1 MFGDRRKHQRHA
13 INRLAKFQTAS
24 GGLPREC
31 TITDISVSGARL
43 FVGDV
48 EVPDK
53 FYLLISG
60 DKIVREECQL
70 VWRLGGEVGVTFV
83 TEQRN
88 KDRAELMNRFR
99 TQAKQVFHGV
109 P

>member
-1 MFGDRRKHQRHA
+1 MFGERRKHQRQT
-13 INRLAKFQTAS
+13 INRLAKFQTTS

-43 FVGDV
+43 FVGDA

-53 FYLLISG
+53 FHLLISG

-88 KDRAELMNRFR
+88 KDRAEFVNRLR
-99 TQAKQVFHGV
+99 TQAQQVFQGV

>member
-1 MFGDRRKHQRHA
+1 M
-13 INRLAKFQTAS
+13 
-24 GGLPREC
+24 
-31 TITDISVSGARL
+31 SVSGARL

-53 FYLLISG
+53 FHLLISG
-60 DKIVREECQL
+60 DKLVREECQL
-70 VWRLGGEVGVTFV
+70 VWRLGGEIGVTFV

-88 KDRAELMNRFR
+88 RDRAELMNRLR
-99 TQAKQVFHGV
+99 TQAQQVLQGA